1 MSDDPTKKHY
11 GNKNK
16 VVPAGTKVNPNGDL
30 TPMQAMH
37 AARTKVLEPE
47 QVFNVARFG
56 MTMVEAAAVLGM
68 HETTFRRKLQ
78 QQEQLSE
85 AWVSGQA
92 NMHQELRTAQY
103 KTAVEDRNPT
113 MLIWMGKQYLGQK
126 DKDAPQPT
134 ITVDT
139 KDTTISVR
147 WDDELE
153 KEYADLLSEDDNII
167 DVTPSESSDDG
178 TESSSASGSEH
189 EAGSDTET

>member
-1 MSDDPTKKHY
+1 MADEGPKHY
-11 GNKNK
+11 GNKSK
-16 VVPAGTKVNPNGDL
+16 TVAAGTKVNPNGDL
-30 TPMQAMH
+30 TPMQAQA

-78 QQEQLSE
+78 QIEELSS

-92 NMHQELRTAQY
+92 NMHHQLRQAQY
-103 KTAVEDRNPT
+103 KTAVDDRNPT
-113 MLIWMGKQYLGQK
+113 MLIWLGKQYLGQK
-126 DKDAPQPT
+126 DKDAVQPK

-139 KDTTISVR
+139 KDTTISIR

-153 KEYADLLSEDDNII
+153 KEYAEVLEMDADII
-167 DVTPSESSDDG
+167 DVTPTESSDAEAESTSASG
-178 TESSSASGSEH
+178 TES
-189 EAGSDTET
+189 EAGGDPTT

>member
-1 MSDDPTKKHY
+1 MADDLHKKAY
-11 GNKNK
+11 GNKPK
-16 VVPAGTKVNPNGDL
+16 TVAPGTKVNPNGDL
-30 TPMQAMH
+30 TPMQAQA
-37 AARTKVLEPE
+37 AARTKHLEPE

-78 QQEQLSE
+78 QHEGLSE

-92 NMHQELRTAQY
+92 NMHHQLREAQY

-113 MLIWMGKQYLGQK
+113 MLIWLGKQYLGQK
-126 DKDAPQPT
+126 DKDAPQPK

-139 KDTTISVR
+139 KDTTISIR

-153 KEYADLLSEDDNII
+153 KEYAGVLAMDADTI
-167 DVTPSESSDDG
+167 DVTPTESSDEAEATPNG
-178 TESSSASGSEH
+178 GPEPEASG
-189 EAGSDTET
+189 DTET

>member
-1 MSDDPTKKHY
+1 MSDEEPKHY
-11 GNKNK
+11 GNKSK
-16 VVPAGTKVNPNGDL
+16 QVAAGTIVNPNGDL

-78 QQEQLSE
+78 QIEELSH

-92 NMHQELRTAQY
+92 NMHHQLRQAQY
-103 KTAVEDRNPT
+103 KTAVDDRNPT
-113 MLIWMGKQYLGQK
+113 MLIWLGKQYLGQK
-126 DKDAPQPT
+126 DKDAVQPK

-139 KDTTISVR
+139 KDTTISIR

-153 KEYADLLSEDDNII
+153 KEYAEVLAMDADTI
-167 DVTPSESSDDG
+167 DVTPIESSDAEAESTSASG
-178 TESSSASGSEH
+178 TES
-189 EAGSDTET
+189 EAGGDPQT